1 MGMLSFLAGCVVGFI
16 LAVFGVALGIA
27 ATKRGRRW
35 EP

>member
-1 MGMLSFLAGCVVGFI
+1 MSVLEFIAGCIVGFV

>member
-1 MGMLSFLAGCVVGFI
+1 MFEFIAGCIVGFI
-16 LAVFGVALGIA
+16 LAVFGVALGIV